1 MPSLTGAT
9 PWLYKGPWIVVSF
22 AVLVPILGL
31 LGLWALTARHGQ
43 LAFGSPVLFA
53 SFSALLLLL
62 AAAAGAVQAIKPIHT
77 NVSGD
82 GTPLYGTAWSTGIL
96 ALVALA
102 AATAMAGAVVYW
114 APKLLG
120 RRLPE
125 AGAALVAVLLF
136 LGTLVVGVADLVAGI
151 LGATASARLAPAD
164 HVSAIEGAF
173 LAGTVGNGL
182 LLLAGGLFVVLL
194 LKAVT
199 SKDAP
204 EADPWNGHTLE
215 WATASPP
222 PLGNFSELPKITS
235 EAPLYDARHR
245 PEEADA

>member
-9 PWLYKGPWIVVSF
+9 PWLYEGPWIVVSF

-31 LGLWALTARHGQ
+31 LGLWALTARHGK
-43 LAFGSPVLFA
+43 LAFGSPVLYAAFA
-53 SFSALLLLL
+53 TLLLLL
-62 AAAAGAVQAIKPIHT
+62 AAAAGAVQAIKPIKT
-77 NVSGD
+77 SVSGA

-96 ALVALA
+96 ALVSLA

-125 AGAALVAVLLF
+125 AGAGLVAVLLF
-136 LGTLVVGVADLVAGI
+136 LGTAVVGIADLVAGL
-151 LGATASARLAPAD
+151 LGATASAQLAPAE
-164 HVSAIEGAF
+164 HVSAIEHTF
-173 LAGTVGNGL
+173 LAGTIGNGL
-182 LLLAGGLFVVLL
+182 LLLAGGLFVALL
-194 LKAVT
+194 LQAVT
-199 SKDAP
+199 AKGAP

-222 PLGNFSELPKITS
+222 PIGNFSELPKITS